1 MGFEYNLT
9 VTCDKC
15 GTGFKYK
22 TKPCKKEL
30 PSIDDVR
37 RMNKDN
43 GWKFIKNITIYY
55 PTKYKVFCPKCAKII
70 TTKTKGQVI
79 KND

>member
-22 TKPCKKEL
+22 TQSYKKEL

-37 RMNKDN
+37 RLNKDD
-43 GWKFIKNITIYY
+43 GWKFIKDTSVDY
-55 PTKYKVFCPKCAKII
+55 PSTYKVFCPKCAKN
-70 TTKTKGQVI
+70 I
-79 KND
+79 K

>member
-43 GWKFIKNITIYY
+43 GWKFIETVSKF
-55 PTKYKVFCPKCAKII
+55 V
-70 TTKTKGQVI
+70 
-79 KND
+79 